1 MPRSGERLAIA
12 ETGAI
17 STNVTIQID
26 SGLLRQCVTFL
37 QSDAR
42 HAGAW
47 LQYLASLTES
57 RDFELLTWW
66 SVSSNVLLCLEAA
79 KTCGV
84 AF

>member
-26 SGLLRQCVTFL
+26 SGVLHQCVTFL

-66 SVSSNVLLCLEAA
+66 SVSSIACCVWKRPRRERP
-79 KTCGV
+79 
-84 AF
+84 